1 VTGPAGLDAA
11 VEAGADAI
19 GFVLAPSP
27 RRLRL
32 EDAARLAE
40 RLPPFVTRV
49 AVLRHPGAAA
59 VRAACDALSPHLVQA
74 EPAPGLAAAVRAAG
88 GGAALLPVLHD
99 GPALLRR
106 RIPGGRAND
115 GGGASGGGAGGAGAV
130 LLEARGRGG
139 RGAAPDWARAALL
152 ARRVRLVLAGGL
164 TPENVG
170 AAIRA
175 VRPYAVDVSSGVES
189 APGIKDPRLVWRFIA
204 AAHAAARDLEGED
217 MQEEMR

>member
-1 VTGPAGLDAA
+1 MRIRVKICGVTSAAALDAA

-32 EDAARLAE
+32 EDAARLAA

-49 AVLRHPGAAA
+49 AVLRHPAVAA
-59 VRAACDALSPHLVQA
+59 VRAACDALAPHLVQA
-74 EPAPGLAAAVRAAG
+74 EPVPGLSTAVRAAAG
-88 GGAALLPVLHD
+88 CARLLPVLHD

-106 RIPGGRAND
+106 PLPSGPVNGG
-115 GGGASGGGAGGAGAV
+115 SSAV

-139 RGAAPDWARAALL
+139 RGAVPDWARAALL

-170 AAIRA
+170 EAIRK

-189 APGIKDPRLVWRFIA
+189 APGVKDPRLVRSFID
-204 AAHAAARDLEGED
+204 AAHAAARDIEGE
-217 MQEEMR
+217 EEMR